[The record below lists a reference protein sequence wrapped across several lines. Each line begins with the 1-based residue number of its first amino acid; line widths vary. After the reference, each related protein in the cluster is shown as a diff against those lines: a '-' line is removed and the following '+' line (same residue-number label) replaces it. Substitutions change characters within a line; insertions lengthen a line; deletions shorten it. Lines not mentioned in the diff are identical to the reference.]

1 MADNK
6 TTSSSYLFR
15 KENYVWMAAGAIV
28 IVIGMFLMSGGRSNV
43 NPAVFDAKA
52 VYSPMRITVAPIVII
67 LGLVI
72 EIFAIFR
79 NPKQANQASAE

>member
-1 MADNK
+1 M
-6 TTSSSYLFR
+6 LL
-15 KENYVWMAAGAIV
+15 GIV
-28 IVIGMFLMSGGRSNV
+28 VIAIGMFLMSGGQSNV

-52 VYSPMRITVAPIVII
+52 VYSPVRITVAPIVII

-79 NPKQANQASAE
+79 TPKQSE